1 VLQPRNLVSDITE
14 VVLSTPFKAPV
25 PPPPPVAG
33 KDTPAKSDR
42 RLDKLLLFLLLVLCT
57 DIVL

>member
-1 VLQPRNLVSDITE
+1 MSDIIE